1 MANIREQIAE
11 DIVTDLQG
19 ITVPGIVL
27 VSRNPINTT
36 DLSIAQYPCI
46 MVRTS
51 EESREDATMQGDT
64 LRFGTIDYTITGYV
78 RADSSATTVNN
89 SIDTQRNELIE
100 AISEALEVDRTRN
113 AKAMNSFVTD
123 VSVDDGT
130 VYPLGRIDITFR
142 VLYKYTRGTL

>member
-1 MANIREQIAE
+1 MANIREQIAQ

-19 ITVPGIVL
+19 ITVPGVVL

-46 MVRTS
+46 MVRTTT
-51 EESREDATMQGDT
+51 EAREDATQQT
-64 LRFGTIDYTITGYV
+64 SQLRFGTIDYTITGYV

-100 AISEALEVDRTRN
+100 AISEALEEDRTRN
-113 AKAMNSFVTD
+113 AKAMNSFVTE
-123 VSVDDGT
+123 VTVDDASI
-130 VYPLGRIDITFR
+130 YPIGRIDIVFR